1 MSCRPAL
8 PATAS
13 VARGPL
19 VGTGGT
25 PPLGPMGLMA
35 VECRR
40 PSDAGSG
47 RSTEASAKWGRTP
60 WNGASENHTAS
71 WNWSKA
77 AAGVSVGGLRTRMD
91 LRAARSVSGLPQ
103 RRLTHHRRSPCRR
116 HLGPARSVLV
126 RPPLVLPAVYH
137 DVPPPSPGA
146 GIVPL
151 VAKRPTQLSDGL
163 MIVTPGTISSP
174 AAVPALQRL
183 ISTPDAQLAT
193 LLPAVPVTRFDLRR
207 LFAIISLYIAIGP
220 PLRGRMAPTRRH
232 RTTPSP
238 LSRPRL
244 SRRVARAC
252 GHRRRASPSPLPCP
266 LPLRKVVSHFRPSS
280 SPNPAALI
288 TDAPSGGAR
297 SLLSSVTVTAAPA
310 PAVPRA
316 RCYEHPRRCRRPGP
330 VCNSATFARGT
341 AAQNRCRYREHKR
354 VHVIVFIVSVCSLLE
369 PARLTKAR
377 PARAVNQYLPALNI
391 EITLEFVLLRQ
402 CFLSFF
408 YWIF

>member
-174 AAVPALQRL
+174 AACPPTSYLDSRRPAGHPAPRCTRDTLRLAPPFRDHLSVHRDRPPSSRPDGAYSPSSNNPVAAVPA
-183 ISTPDAQLAT
+183 SAEPPGCAC
-193 LLPAVPVTRFDLRR
+193 LR
-207 LFAIISLYIAIGP
+207 
-220 PLRGRMAPTRRH
+220 
-232 RTTPSP
+232 
-238 LSRPRL
+238 
-244 SRRVARAC
+244 
-252 GHRRRASPSPLPCP
+252 
-266 LPLRKVVSHFRPSS
+266 S
-280 SPNPAALI
+280 SPASVSVAAALPPAA
-288 TDAPSGGAR
+288 PQGG
-297 SLLSSVTVTAAPA
+297 
-310 PAVPRA
+310 
-316 RCYEHPRRCRRPGP
+316 
-330 VCNSATFARGT
+330 FA
-341 AAQNRCRYREHKR
+341 
-354 VHVIVFIVSVCSLLE
+354 L
-369 PARLTKAR
+369 
-377 PARAVNQYLPALNI
+377 
-391 EITLEFVLLRQ
+391 
-402 CFLSFF
+402 
-408 YWIF
+408 